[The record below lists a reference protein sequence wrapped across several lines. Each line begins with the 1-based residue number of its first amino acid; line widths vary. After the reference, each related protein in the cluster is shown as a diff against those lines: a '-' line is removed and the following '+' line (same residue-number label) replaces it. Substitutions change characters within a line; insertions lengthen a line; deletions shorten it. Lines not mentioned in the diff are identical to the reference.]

1 MPPETRYIGYLRQD
15 IARPIIVNSQDV
27 LQFYVEFA
35 SPRPA
40 GVDRYITCYA
50 SALEPFGFQ
59 DDPTEIDFRRTERLY
74 HWLMDRILTF
84 RVENRKGYY
93 TAVDVRTYDLNAKA
107 EFAQYEPVPVLL
119 PEMADNLNEAL
130 QHGHPLRGLVLPER
144 TANLPLVVVID
155 GYFRGPFEKVL
166 VSGASVGLR
175 LDPDEMGWAEA
186 IDDGFEVIS
195 DGEIWFVER
204 NRFHDLLEELRAS
217 RGTQPPVT
225 APEEAAGAAG
235 TPAAA
240 PRNSAPGAAWTG
252 GPGFAAAG
260 AQAAAWEVTPASAL
274 SSDALAAAEAPGA
287 SWAAGPANVV
297 AGMSAGIWPGS
308 PASPWATA
316 PAAPQGV
323 SPARWSRAPRERGD
337 LAPQLTEAQFLARLQ
352 AQARGQGLFFRQE
365 DLIAFHTALK
375 TGSLV
380 VLSGLSGTG
389 KSRLVDV
396 YRQALGLSE
405 RSHFLWLS
413 VRPNWNDDA
422 DLIGYYDPLNRL
434 YRPGETGLVDLLIAA
449 QRNPDELFMV
459 CLDEMN
465 LARVEHYFSQ
475 FLSCM
480 ERPVGQ
486 RQLRLYAP
494 ELQAEVYNSHRYPPF
509 VNIGPNVLFCGTINV
524 DESTHS
530 FSDKVLDRS
539 NVIRMDHVDLVQWW
553 QELCQVEGEASA
565 GAPIEAEPAPIQP
578 MVSAAEWLSWRP
590 PFNPAPYGREVE
602 FLHGLNQRLASAGVD
617 AQFGYRVVRQILLYL
632 HFLPRGA
639 KGQMP
644 MDRRTALDQQ
654 VCQRILIKVRG
665 TGAELR
671 DLFKPG
677 GILETYLMESDLSDF
692 SRSLAEVRRKYMEL
706 EQHDFTS

>member
-1 MPPETRYIGYLRQD
+1 MPSETRYVGYLRQD

-35 SPRPA
+35 SPRPV

-50 SALEPFGFQ
+50 SALEPFGFE

-93 TAVDVRTYDLNAKA
+93 TAVDVHTYDLSAKA
-107 EFAQYEPVPVLL
+107 EFAQYEPVPVIR
-119 PEMADNLNEAL
+119 PGMADNLDEAL
-130 QHGHPLRGLVLPER
+130 QQGYPLRGLVMPER
-144 TANLPLVVVID
+144 SPNLPLVVVID

-186 IDDGFEVIS
+186 IDDGFEVIN

-204 NRFHDLLEELRAS
+204 NRFHDLLGELRVS
-217 RGTQPPVT
+217 RGTQPPAPVT
-225 APEEAAGAAG
+225 QGAPAAVVGGPAVGA
-235 TPAAA
+235 AAA
-240 PRNSAPGAAWTG
+240 PVGAAACSPLACWAG
-252 GPGFAAAG
+252 G
-260 AQAAAWEVTPASAL
+260 PASAVEG
-274 SSDALAAAEAPGA
+274 SSAAWAAWPAAGLASSYPA
-287 SWAAGPANVV
+287 AAGPA
-297 AGMSAGIWPGS
+297 GS
-308 PASPWATA
+308 FRS
-316 PAAPQGV
+316 
-323 SPARWSRAPRERGD
+323 SRALREP
-337 LAPQLTEAQFLARLQ
+337 APQLTEAQFLTRLR

-389 KSRLVDV
+389 KSRLVEV

-494 ELQAEVYNSHRYPPF
+494 ELQAEVYNAHRYPPF

-553 QELCQVEGEASA
+553 QELCQLQGEETA
-565 GAPIEAEPAPIQP
+565 GSPGDGADPAPIQA
-578 MVSAAEWLSWRP
+578 MVTAADWRSWCP
-590 PFNPAPYGREVE
+590 PFNPTPYGREVE
-602 FLHGLNQRLASAGVD
+602 FLHGLNRRLAAAGVD
-617 AQFGYRVVRQILLYL
+617 AQFGYRVVHQILLYL

-639 KGQMP
+639 SGEVL
-644 MDRRTALDQQ
+644 MDRRTALDLQ

-677 GILETYLMESDLSDF
+677 GILETYLTASDLSDF
-692 SRSLAEVRRKYMEL
+692 TRSLAEVRRKYTEL

>member
-1 MPPETRYIGYLRQD
+1 MPSETRYIGCLRQD
-15 IARPIIVNSQDV
+15 IARPIIVNAQDV

-35 SPRPA
+35 SPRPV

-50 SALEPFGFQ
+50 SALKPFGFQ
-59 DDPTEIDFRRTERLY
+59 DDPSEIDFRRIERLY
-74 HWLMDRILTF
+74 YWLMDRTLTF

-107 EFAQYEPVPVLL
+107 ELAQYEPVPVLL
-119 PEMADNLNEAL
+119 PEMADSLDEAL
-130 QHGHPLRGLVLPER
+130 QQGYPLRGLALPER
-144 TANLPLVVVID
+144 SPNLPLVVVMD
-155 GYFRGPFEKVL
+155 GHFRGPFEKVL

-175 LDPDEMGWAEA
+175 LEPDEMGWAEA
-186 IDDGFEVIS
+186 IDDGFEMID

-204 NRFHDLLEELRAS
+204 GRFQDLLGELRAS
-217 RGTQPPVT
+217 RGTLPPPRVPQG
-225 APEEAAGAAG
+225 AAVAAGASEAAWAG
-235 TPAAA
+235 APGDAGAGPLAAGWDGAAA
-240 PRNSAPGAAWTG
+240 GAVTSASAVTWAGAPAGAASGTSAAVWAGAPGAA
-252 GPGFAAAG
+252 AVV
-260 AQAAAWEVTPASAL
+260 Q
-274 SSDALAAAEAPGA
+274 GA
-287 SWAAGPANVV
+287 SCVR
-297 AGMSAGIWPGS
+297 
-308 PASPWATA
+308 T
-316 PAAPQGV
+316 
-323 SPARWSRAPRERGD
+323 SRTLRERSE
-337 LAPQLTEAQFLARLQ
+337 AVPQLTEAQFLARLQ

-389 KSRLVDV
+389 KSRLVEV

-449 QRNPDELFMV
+449 QRNPNELFMV

-494 ELQAEVYNSHRYPPF
+494 ELQAEVYNAYRYPPF
-509 VNIGPNVLFCGTINV
+509 VSIGPNVLFCGTINV

-539 NVIRMDHVDLVQWW
+539 NVIRMNHVDLVQWW
-553 QELCQVEGEASA
+553 QELCQLQGEEGAAAPGEAD
-565 GAPIEAEPAPIQP
+565 PAPIQA
-578 MVSAAEWLSWRP
+578 MVTAADWRSWCP

-602 FLHGLNQRLASAGVD
+602 FLHGLNERLAKAGVD

-639 KGQMP
+639 AGEVL

-671 DLFKPG
+671 DLFKPRG
-677 GILETYLMESDLSDF
+677 TLETYLTESDLSDF
-692 SRSLAEVRRKYMEL
+692 TRSLAEVRRKYTEL